1 MEIIYDGMLG
11 ETPFFVIKL
20 TLQHLQQIEELQ
32 VEVYEALADQS
43 ILQPL
48 STEEFEYILNGHGM
62 MIGAYVGEELIAF
75 RALLNPPIDE
85 EHLGYDCGIA
95 ENEFQRVLYQEISN
109 VSPKYRGYGLQKT
122 LATVV
127 MENID
132 LEKYDYVCSTVKPY
146 NIPSLKDKFSQDL
159 VIKGIKIK
167 YVDKLRY
174 IFYKDLRQEMSP
186 NFTEKQVI
194 SMGDTTAQQQ
204 LLKQGF
210 LGTSM
215 FEENND
221 WFVVYEK

>member
-20 TLQHLQQIEELQ
+20 TPQHLQQIEELQ

-48 STEEFEYILNGHGM
+48 STEEFEYILTGHGM

-95 ENEFQRVLYQEISN
+95 ENEFHRVLYQEISN
-109 VSPKYRGYGLQKT
+109 VSPKYRGYGLQRT

-159 VIKGIKIK
+159 VIKGLKIK

-174 IFYKDLRQEMSP
+174 IFYKDLRQEMPSI
-186 NFTEKQVI
+186 FTEKQVI

-210 LGTSM
+210 LGTTM
-215 FEENND
+215 YEENND

>member
-48 STEEFEYILNGHGM
+48 NTEEFEYILNGHGM

-75 RALLNPPIDE
+75 RALLKPPIDE

-159 VIKGIKIK
+159 VIKGLKIK

-174 IFYKDLRQEMSP
+174 IFYKDLQQEKSS

>member
-1 MEIIYDGMLG
+1 MEIIYDGKLG

-75 RALLNPPIDE
+75 RALLKPPIDG

-159 VIKGIKIK
+159 VIKGLKIK

-174 IFYKDLRQEMSP
+174 IFYKDLQQEKSS

>member
-1 MEIIYDGMLG
+1 
-11 ETPFFVIKL
+11 
-20 TLQHLQQIEELQ
+20 
-32 VEVYEALADQS
+32 
-43 ILQPL
+43 
-48 STEEFEYILNGHGM
+48 

-159 VIKGIKIK
+159 VIKGLKIK

-174 IFYKDLRQEMSP
+174 IFIKTYDKRCP
-186 NFTEKQVI
+186 RI
-194 SMGDTTAQQQ
+194 
-204 LLKQGF
+204 LLK
-210 LGTSM
+210 
-215 FEENND
+215 N
-221 WFVVYEK
+221 K

>member
-1 MEIIYDGMLG
+1 MEIIYDGKLG

-48 STEEFEYILNGHGM
+48 NTEEFEYILNGHGM

-75 RALLNPPIDE
+75 RALLKPPIDE
-85 EHLGYDCGIA
+85 EHLGYDCGIE

-159 VIKGIKIK
+159 VIKGLKIK

-174 IFYKDLRQEMSP
+174 IFYKDLQQEKSS

>member
-159 VIKGIKIK
+159 VIKGLKIK

-174 IFYKDLRQEMSP
+174 IFYKDLRQEISP

-215 FEENND
+215 FEENNG

>member
-1 MEIIYDGMLG
+1 MEKIYEGMLG
-11 ETPFFVIKL
+11 ETPFFVTEL
-20 TLQHLQQIEELQ
+20 TTQHLQQIEDLQ
-32 VEVYEALADQS
+32 VEVYEALADKT

-48 STEEFEYILNGHGM
+48 STEEFEYILNGQGM
-62 MIGAYVGEELIAF
+62 MIGAYAGEKLIAF

-85 EHLGYDCGIA
+85 EHLGYDCGIP
-95 ENEFQRVLYQEISN
+95 EIEFNRVLYQEISN

-127 MENID
+127 MSNID
-132 LEKYDYVCSTVKPY
+132 VEKYDYVCSTVKPF

-159 VIKGIKIK
+159 VIKGLKIK

-174 IFYKDLRQEMSP
+174 IFFKDLRRELP
-186 NFTEKQVI
+186 LLTEKQVI
-194 SMGDTTAQQQ
+194 NMGDTAAQQQ

-210 LGTSM
+210 FGTSM
-215 FEENND
+215 YEENND

>member
-32 VEVYEALADQS
+32 VEVYETLADQS

-159 VIKGIKIK
+159 VIKGLKIK

>member
-1 MEIIYDGMLG
+1 MEIIYDGKLG

-75 RALLNPPIDE
+75 RALLKPPIDE

-159 VIKGIKIK
+159 VIKGLKIK

-174 IFYKDLRQEMSP
+174 IFYKDLRQEKSS

-194 SMGDTTAQQQ
+194 SMGDTTTQQQ

>member
-1 MEIIYDGMLG
+1 MEKIYEGMLG
-11 ETPFFVIKL
+11 ETPFFVTEL
-20 TLQHLQQIEELQ
+20 TTQHLQQIEDLQ
-32 VEVYEALADQS
+32 VEVYEALADKS

-48 STEEFEYILNGHGM
+48 STEEFEYILNGQGM
-62 MIGAYVGEELIAF
+62 MIGAYTGEKLIAF

-85 EHLGYDCGIA
+85 EHLGYDCGIP
-95 ENEFQRVLYQEISN
+95 ENEFNRVLYQEISN

-127 MENID
+127 MSNID
-132 LEKYDYVCSTVKPY
+132 VEKYDYVCSTVKPF

-159 VIKGIKIK
+159 VIKGLKIK

-174 IFYKDLRQEMSP
+174 IFYKDLRQELP
-186 NFTEKQVI
+186 LLTEQQVI
-194 SMGDTTAQQQ
+194 NMGDTTAQQQ

-210 LGTSM
+210 IGTSM
-215 FEENND
+215 YEENND

>member
-75 RALLNPPIDE
+75 RALLNPPIDD

-109 VSPKYRGYGLQKT
+109 VSPKYRGYGLQRT
-122 LATVV
+122 LATIV

-159 VIKGIKIK
+159 VIKGLKIK

-174 IFYKDLRQEMSP
+174 IFYKDLRQAMSP
-186 NFTEKQVI
+186 NFTEKQVM
-194 SMGDTTAQQQ
+194 SMGDTTGQQQ

>member
-20 TLQHLQQIEELQ
+20 TPQHLQQVEELQ
-32 VEVYEALADQS
+32 VAVYEALADKS

-75 RALLNPPIDE
+75 RALLNPPMDE

-132 LEKYDYVCSTVKPY
+132 LEKYDYICSTVKPY

-159 VIKGIKIK
+159 VIKGLKIK

-174 IFYKDLRQEMSP
+174 IF
-186 NFTEKQVI
+186 
-194 SMGDTTAQQQ
+194 
-204 LLKQGF
+204 LKTYDKRYSRPS
-210 LGTSM
+210 LK
-215 FEENND
+215 N
-221 WFVVYEK
+221 K

>member
-159 VIKGIKIK
+159 VIKGLKIK

-194 SMGDTTAQQQ
+194 LMGDTTAQQQ

>member
-62 MIGAYVGEELIAF
+62 MIGAYVGEALIAF
-75 RALLNPPIDE
+75 RALLNPPIDD

-109 VSPKYRGYGLQKT
+109 VSPKYRGYGLQRT

-159 VIKGIKIK
+159 VIKGLKIK

-174 IFYKDLRQEMSP
+174 IFYKDLRQTMSP

-194 SMGDTTAQQQ
+194 SMGDTTGQQQ

>member
-48 STEEFEYILNGHGM
+48 STEEIEYILNGHGM

-159 VIKGIKIK
+159 VIKGLKIK

>member
-95 ENEFQRVLYQEISN
+95 GNEFQRVLYQEISN

-159 VIKGIKIK
+159 VIKGLKIK

-215 FEENND
+215 YEENNG

>member
-1 MEIIYDGMLG
+1 MEKIYEGMLG
-11 ETPFFVIKL
+11 ETPFFVTEL
-20 TLQHLQQIEELQ
+20 TTQHLQQIEDLQ
-32 VEVYEALADQS
+32 VEVYEALADKT

-48 STEEFEYILNGHGM
+48 STEEFEYILNGQGM
-62 MIGAYVGEELIAF
+62 MIGAYAGEKLIAF

-85 EHLGYDCGIA
+85 EHLGYDCGIP
-95 ENEFQRVLYQEISN
+95 EIEFNRVLYQEISN

-122 LATVV
+122 LAIVV
-127 MENID
+127 MSNID
-132 LEKYDYVCSTVKPY
+132 VEKYDYVCSTVKPF

-159 VIKGIKIK
+159 VIKGLKIK

-174 IFYKDLRQEMSP
+174 IFFKDLRRELP
-186 NFTEKQVI
+186 LLTEKQVI
-194 SMGDTTAQQQ
+194 NMGDTAAQQQ

-215 FEENND
+215 YEENND

>member
-1 MEIIYDGMLG
+1 MEKIYEGMLG
-11 ETPFFVIKL
+11 ETPFFVTEL
-20 TLQHLQQIEELQ
+20 TTQHLQQIEDLQ
-32 VEVYEALADQS
+32 VEVYEALADKT

-48 STEEFEYILNGHGM
+48 STEEFEYILNGQGM
-62 MIGAYVGEELIAF
+62 MIGAYAGEKLIAF

-85 EHLGYDCGIA
+85 EHLGYDCGIP
-95 ENEFQRVLYQEISN
+95 EFEFNRVLYQEISN

-127 MENID
+127 MSNID
-132 LEKYDYVCSTVKPY
+132 VEKYDYVCSTVKPF

-159 VIKGIKIK
+159 VIKGLKIK

-174 IFYKDLRQEMSP
+174 IFFKDLRRERP
-186 NFTEKQVI
+186 LLTEKQVI
-194 SMGDTTAQQQ
+194 NMGDTAAQQQ

-215 FEENND
+215 HEENND

>member
-122 LATVV
+122 LATIV

-159 VIKGIKIK
+159 VIKGLKIK

>member
-20 TLQHLQQIEELQ
+20 KLQHLQQIEELQ

-159 VIKGIKIK
+159 VIKGLKIK

-215 FEENND
+215 FEENNG